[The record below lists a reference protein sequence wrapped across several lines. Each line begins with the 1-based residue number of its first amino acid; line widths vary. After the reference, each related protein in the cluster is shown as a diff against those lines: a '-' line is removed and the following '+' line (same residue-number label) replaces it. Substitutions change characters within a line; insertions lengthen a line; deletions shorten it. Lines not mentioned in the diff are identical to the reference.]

1 MKKATAAQPS
11 PAAMQKEIRELKADY
26 RQMCR
31 AYDEK
36 AAECEQLRA
45 QLQRAMRLN
54 DELTAFND
62 RVMAEYTAAKVAEL
76 ERLAPMKKA
85 GESLPPVQSWNNE
98 ITKAAKHQPR
108 TPEPN
113 TRRAWMPRRRKP

>member
-1 MKKATAAQPS
+1 MKKAAAQPS
-11 PAAMQKEIRELKADY
+11 PAAMQKEIRELKADF

-36 AAECEQLRA
+36 AAECEALRA

-54 DELTAFND
+54 DELTAFNNQ
-62 RVMAEYTAAKVAEL
+62 VMAAYTAAKVAEL
-76 ERLAPMKKA
+76 EKQAGTPA
-85 GESLPPVQSWNNE
+85 GESLPPVHSWNTE
-98 ITKAAKHQPR
+98 PTKAAKHQPR

>member
-1 MKKATAAQPS
+1 MKKTTATQAS

-62 RVMAEYTAAKVAEL
+62 RVMAAYTAGKIAEL
-76 ERLAPMKKA
+76 APNA

-98 ITKAAKHQPR
+98 TTKAAKHQPG